1 VAGVIDPHPAEVTF
15 FLDANML
22 ISAAWKE
29 NAEVTGIWQ
38 LQGVRLVTSI
48 YVMAEV
54 QRNLPNIAQIE
65 RLRRLMIAVE
75 ILLLADLVMEATGM
89 NEIPKPPE
97 KDRPV
102 LSAAIQAKADFLIT
116 GDKKHFGQWFGM
128 TIGGVRIEPP
138 TNLLTLFHFRR

>member
-1 VAGVIDPHPAEVTF
+1 MTDAQPALVTF
-15 FLDANML
+15 FLDANLL

-29 NAEVTGIWQ
+29 NAEVAGIWQ

-54 QRNLPNIAQIE
+54 QRNLPQVAQIE
-65 RLRRLMIAVE
+65 RLRGLMTSVD
-75 ILLLADLVMEATGM
+75 ILLFLDSANPVPQTAELLLL
-89 NEIPKPPE
+89 PE

-102 LSAAIQAKADFLIT
+102 LAAAIHARADFLIT

-128 TIGGVRIEPP
+128 TVGGVRVEPP
-138 TNLLTLFHFRR
+138 TNLLALFHFRRP